1 MGNGDEGWG
10 KKTNK
15 GKEGQNNF
23 EVNVSYN
30 YLCFRQFRQAWFWTK
45 WTLVFREEKQIL
57 GNQETL

>member
-1 MGNGDEGWG
+1 MEMRGGGQ
-10 KKTNK
+10 KTNK
-15 GKEGQNNF
+15 GKYGQNNF

-30 YLCFRQFRQAWFWTK
+30 YLCFRQAWFWTK